1 MAKKAVTIKLDED
14 SYEAA
19 KFIFKKCGLN
29 FSTAVNIFLNMTLQH
44 DGLPFKVELCK
55 LNEETE
61 KALAEDNE
69 EMSTP
74 YDNFDDMLKAI
85 HASA

>member
-14 SYEAA
+14 SYEGA
-19 KFIFKKCGLN
+19 KFIFKRCGLN

-69 EMSTP
+69 EMSIP
-74 YDNFDDMLKAI
+74 YSSFDDMVKAI